1 MIAIKKFVSDE
12 IEALVPY
19 PPGKPMEELEREL
32 GIKGSIK
39 LASNENPLGPSPKA
53 LDAVSKAL
61 KNLHRYPDGG
71 CYYLK
76 EKLAQHVKMKPE
88 NLIIGNGSN
97 EIIELVVRTF
107 LRPGE
112 EAVMGNP
119 SFEIY
124 PLVVPVAGG
133 KSVLLPLKR
142 SE

>member
-61 KNLHRYPDGG
+61 KNLHRYPD
-71 CYYLK
+71 
-76 EKLAQHVKMKPE
+76 
-88 NLIIGNGSN
+88 
-97 EIIELVVRTF
+97 
-107 LRPGE
+107 
-112 EAVMGNP
+112 
-119 SFEIY
+119 
-124 PLVVPVAGG
+124 
-133 KSVLLPLKR
+133 
-142 SE
+142 